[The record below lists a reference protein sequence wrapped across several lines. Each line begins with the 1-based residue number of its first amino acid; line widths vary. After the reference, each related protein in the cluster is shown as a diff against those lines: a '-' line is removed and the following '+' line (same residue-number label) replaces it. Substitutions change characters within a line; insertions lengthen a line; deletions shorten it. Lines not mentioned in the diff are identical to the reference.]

1 MNEGVDGMTNRMG
14 LLSVPGVWMVK
25 PRLLGFLLGGV
36 GGLTKEGELGT
47 GDVDSF
53 FTSGKDAEEAAR
65 PAFNKLDV
73 FTARFFRFLGFLAG
87 VVGR

>member
-1 MNEGVDGMTNRMG
+1 MTNRMG

-36 GGLTKEGELGT
+36 GGLTKEGEPGAEN
-47 GDVDSF
+47 VDSF

-65 PAFNKLDV
+65 PVFNKLDV

>member
-1 MNEGVDGMTNRMG
+1 
-14 LLSVPGVWMVK
+14 MVN

-36 GGLTKEGELGT
+36 GGLTKEGELGA
-47 GDVDSF
+47 DNVDSF
-53 FTSGKDAEEAAR
+53 FASGKDAVEAAR
-65 PAFNKLDV
+65 PVFNELVV